1 MTADF
6 SRVQQLFDAQ
16 LHEQKLHT
24 AAQLVVMQDGGVVVD
39 CAGGTGRDSNV
50 TEETPLLLF
59 SISKVLTGLC
69 VHRLV
74 ETGQVEMDAPVS
86 RYWQEFGRKGKETA
100 TIRHVFLHQ
109 AGIPAPHLRQQVF
122 LWPFWSLVTRQLAGE
137 QALFAPGTQT
147 GYHLVNYGFIFGEVV
162 RRVTGMP
169 LNRYFQR
176 EFVEP
181 LGLQRTWMRIPAAE
195 LAHSPRLVSN
205 AREMDETA
213 TLFNLSIIRRALIP
227 AATVHSTARDLAAIF
242 QMLLDGGVYRGKN
255 LLLPETVARAVQSGY
270 NGWDSYLKENIHW
283 GHGFILGGGIR
294 PPGSDPRKDSLGWGS
309 SAKTF
314 SGMGMGTSMVWAD
327 PQARLVVAF
336 TCNGMLGGEACPA
349 RWAAISNAVWDAVA

>member
-1 MTADF
+1 
-6 SRVQQLFDAQ
+6 
-16 LHEQKLHT
+16 
-24 AAQLVVMQDGGVVVD
+24 
-39 CAGGTGRDSNV
+39 
-50 TEETPLLLF
+50 
-59 SISKVLTGLC
+59 
-69 VHRLV
+69 
-74 ETGQVEMDAPVS
+74 
-86 RYWQEFGRKGKETA
+86 
-100 TIRHVFLHQ
+100 
-109 AGIPAPHLRQQVF
+109 
-122 LWPFWSLVTRQLAGE
+122 
-137 QALFAPGTQT
+137 
-147 GYHLVNYGFIFGEVV
+147 V

-169 LNRYFQR
+169 LDRYFQR

-181 LGLQRTWMRIPAAE
+181 LGLQHTWMRIPAAE

-205 AREMDETA
+205 ARDMDETA
-213 TLFNLSIIRRALIP
+213 TLFNLPIIRRALIP

-255 LLLPETVARAVQSGY
+255 LLLPETVARAVQSGF